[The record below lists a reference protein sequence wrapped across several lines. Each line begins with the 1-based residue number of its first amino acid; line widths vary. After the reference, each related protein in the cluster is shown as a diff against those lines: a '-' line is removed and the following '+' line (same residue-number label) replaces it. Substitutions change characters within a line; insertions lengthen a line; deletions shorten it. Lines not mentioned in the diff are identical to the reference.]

1 MENDKKIPRHVQ
13 ENWVYGDG
21 KLCGKEANEI
31 IEEIMLI
38 LIKHRISIKGALEAL
53 EDTKEAIMKEAILGE
68 RNIDGKI
75 IQVDR

>member
-13 ENWVYGDG
+13 DNWVYGDG
-21 KLCGKEANEI
+21 KLWGEEANEI

-38 LIKHRISIKGALEAL
+38 LIKNRISIKGSLEVL

-68 RNIDGKI
+68 RNINGKI
-75 IQVDR
+75 IQVDQ